1 MPGGLTVVGSS
12 RHDFSLSAALLAAV
26 SKTSGRREARGFAI
40 PARRPDGWENLLKGV
55 YQPAAPRLRLR
66 ACNVPALKMSN
77 KLRAVPSAPILQ
89 RQPQRWHLP
98 AVAFSVVTLVDPQP
112 GQVGCSR
119 NSCSWVMVLV
129 PMNDRG
135 KVC

>member
-1 MPGGLTVVGSS
+1 MLTLAMIPPAFLISTNFKNFRQTRRAGLCDPSAS
-12 RHDFSLSAALLAAV
+12 KLSG
-26 SKTSGRREARGFAI
+26 K
-40 PARRPDGWENLLKGV
+40 NLLKVV
-55 YQPAAPRLRLR
+55 YQPSAPRLRLR
-66 ACNVPALKMSN
+66 ACNVPAVKMSN

-98 AVAFSVVTLVDPQP
+98 AVAFSVVTLVEPQP

-119 NSCSWVMVLV
+119 NSRSWVMVLV